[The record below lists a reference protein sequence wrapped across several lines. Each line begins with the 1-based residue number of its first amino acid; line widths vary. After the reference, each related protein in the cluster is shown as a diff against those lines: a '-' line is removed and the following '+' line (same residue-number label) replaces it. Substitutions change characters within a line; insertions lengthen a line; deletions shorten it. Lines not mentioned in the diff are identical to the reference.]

1 MLTRTLG
8 DGGPRVSALGIGCW
22 ALGGP
27 AENLGLPTG
36 WGEIDDGE
44 AFDGLCCA
52 YEKGVT
58 LFDVADVYGHGRAE
72 STLGR
77 LVRQIPRDTI
87 TLTSKVGYGGDP
99 EHPYT
104 PEHMRR
110 QLERSLAHLGTD
122 HIDLYFF
129 HHNNFGPQDSDLE
142 SALATMEQFRAEG
155 LVRAVGMRGPHRY
168 ALDRITGQ
176 PTTDKYGRFYRLFSR
191 IGPQV
196 IAVRDN
202 LLTPSRAPIFALAAE
217 HGCGVLTYKPLAQ
230 GLLTGSYTPRRPRR
244 FNPGDHRARKR
255 WFTDPAIDIID
266 FALDTVRQ
274 YIGEDDPAELIRIA
288 LWSCL
293 DHGGHTAVLAGF
305 TTPEQVT
312 MNLACLDHPPTPEV
326 VEIARTAMR
335 KAQQELDGAFEVFTD
350 QTV

>member
-8 DGGPRVSALGIGCW
+8 DGGPRVSALG
-22 ALGGP
+22 GP

-36 WGEIDDGE
+36 WDRITDTE

-58 LFDVADVYGHGRAE
+58 LYDVADVYGHGRAE

-87 TLTSKVGYGGDP
+87 TVTSKVGYGGDP

-104 PEHMRR
+104 PDHMRR
-110 QLERSLAHLGTD
+110 QLERSLTNLGTD

-129 HHNNFGPQDSDLE
+129 HHNNFGPHDSDLD
-142 SALATMEQFRAEG
+142 SAVGTMQRFRAEG
-155 LVRAVGMRGPHRY
+155 LIRAVGMRGPHRY
-168 ALDRITGQ
+168 ALDRLTGQ
-176 PTTDKYGRFYRLFSR
+176 PTTDKYARFHQLFSR
-191 IGPQV
+191 INPQV

-202 LLTPSRAPIFALAAE
+202 LLTPSRAPIFTLAAA

-244 FNPGDHRARKR
+244 FGPGDHRSRKR
-255 WFTDPAIDIID
+255 WFTDPAIAIID
-266 FALDTVRQ
+266 TALDTVRHHV
-274 YIGEDDPAELIRIA
+274 GDDPAELVRIA

-293 DHGGHTAVLAGF
+293 DHGDHTAVLAGF

-312 MNLACLDHPPTPEV
+312 TNIACLNRPPEPEI
-326 VEIARTAMR
+326 VEIARAAMH
-335 KAQQELDGAFEVFTD
+335 KAQTELDAAFEVFTD
-350 QTV
+350 QTS